1 MICPKCKKSNQCPC
15 SNCDPNGDKPNK
27 YIWIDPNNGI
37 VQCHFCGLSFNEQD
51 SLDTEWSM
59 MIERICKDISPELCI
74 EWFETGRKDLGG
86 FPTSDYELA
95 FSKYFNKRP
104 QSISSDEWLSMKR
117 EFNLNKMLNFK

>member
-1 MICPKCKKSNQCPC
+1 MSE
-15 SNCDPNGDKPNK
+15 
-27 YIWIDPNNGI
+27 
-37 VQCHFCGLSFNEQD
+37 VNEQD

-74 EWFETGRKDLGG
+74 EWFENGKKDLNG
-86 FPTSDYELA
+86 FPTSDYEIA

-104 QSISSDEWLSMKR
+104 QSISGDEWLSMKR